1 MDLPWVQQM
10 GAVLPWRR
18 AAPFYGPTAQ
28 STDWMYCCR
37 YHDSAGSF
45 TDLLHGI
52 QVGCAAPIVTVAWD
66 LLQVSML
73 LQIRQCPFDRGA

>member
-1 MDLPWVQQM
+1 MNLPWVQQM

-18 AAPFYGPTAQ
+18 TAL
-28 STDWMYCCR
+28 
-37 YHDSAGSF
+37 F

-73 LQIRQCPFDRGA
+73 LQIRQSPFDRGA

>member
-1 MDLPWVQQM
+1 MNLPWVQQM

-18 AAPFYGPTAQ
+18 TALF
-28 STDWMYCCR
+28 
-37 YHDSAGSF
+37 F
-45 TDLLHGI
+45 TALLHGI